1 MPAPTVIHGNQL
13 VVVVVDV
20 QERLATAME
29 RRDEVESAVALL
41 AGAAGVLGAPL
52 IVTRQNPEG
61 LGDLTPRVAE
71 AVAAAEASG
80 TKVSRV
86 DKMHFC
92 CGSELAFGD
101 ALVATGRRHI
111 VIAGMETHI
120 CVAQTALALHSIGML
135 VHVLAD
141 GCCSRRARDHDVALD
156 RLRAAGVTV
165 TTAEAAIYE
174 ALGRAGTDEFRAVLR
189 LVKNA

>member
-1 MPAPTVIHGNQL
+1 MPAPTIIRGDQL

-20 QERLATAME
+20 QERLAAAME

-52 IVTRQNPEG
+52 VVTRQNPEG
-61 LGDLTPRVAE
+61 IGDLTPRVAE
-71 AVAAAEASG
+71 VLAEAEASG
-80 TKVSRV
+80 TEVLRV

-92 CGSELAFGD
+92 CASEVAFSNALA
-101 ALVATGRRHI
+101 ATSRHHI

-120 CVAQTALALHSIGML
+120 CVAQTALALHSVGML

-141 GCCSRRARDHDVALD
+141 GCCSRRGRDHDVALD

-165 TTAEAAIYE
+165 TTTEAAIYE